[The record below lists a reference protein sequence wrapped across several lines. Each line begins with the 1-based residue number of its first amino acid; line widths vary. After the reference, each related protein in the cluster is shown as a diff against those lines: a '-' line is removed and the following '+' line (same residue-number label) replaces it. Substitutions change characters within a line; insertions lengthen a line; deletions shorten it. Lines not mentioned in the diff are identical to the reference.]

1 MLRFLLSR
9 LGQSVFILFGV
20 TVITFA
26 LAFLVPADPV
36 RMIAGRSATPAT
48 VENIRHQLGLDRPLP
63 EQYARYV
70 TRLVHGD
77 LGRSYM
83 QRTEVSTLIAS
94 RLPATLL
101 LMAGAIFFELVIG
114 LTAGIWA
121 ATRRG
126 HFSDQAVM
134 VASFVGVSAPQFLV
148 GLLLLYVFANLL
160 NLFPLGGF
168 GELGLLPFGGW
179 RDLDHLVL
187 PALTLGIGGGGWY
200 SRVMRSSMADVLRQ
214 DYIRTARAKGL
225 KERKVV
231 LVHALRNAILP
242 VAAMVG
248 LDIGIFMS
256 GAVVV
261 ESVYGWP
268 GIGQLAWQAIQVID
282 IPIIMGVTL
291 TAAVAIVLGNL
302 LADLVTPFI
311 DPRVRL

>member
-1 MLRFLLSR
+1 
-9 LGQSVFILFGV
+9 
-20 TVITFA
+20 
-26 LAFLVPADPV
+26 
-36 RMIAGRSATPAT
+36 
-48 VENIRHQLGLDRPLP
+48 
-63 EQYARYV
+63 
-70 TRLVHGD
+70 
-77 LGRSYM
+77 
-83 QRTEVSTLIAS
+83 
-94 RLPATLL
+94 
-101 LMAGAIFFELVIG
+101 
-114 LTAGIWA
+114 
-121 ATRRG
+121 
-126 HFSDQAVM
+126 VM

-160 NLFPLGGF
+160 NLFPLGGY
-168 GELGLLPFGGW
+168 G
-179 RDLDHLVL
+179 DLHHLIL

-231 LVHALRNAILP
+231 LVHGLRNAILP
-242 VAAMVG
+242 VVAMVG

>member
-1 MLRFLLSR
+1 LSR
-9 LGQSVFILFGV
+9 LGQSVFILIGV

-36 RMIAGRSATPAT
+36 RMIAGRSASPAT
-48 VENIRHQLGLDRPLP
+48 VENIRHQLGLDRPVP
-63 EQYARYV
+63 EQYVRYV
-70 TRLVHGD
+70 ARLVHGD

-83 QRTEVSTLIAS
+83 QKTQVSTLIAS

-101 LMAGAIFFELVIG
+101 LMAGAIFFELLIG

-160 NLFPLGGF
+160 NLFPLGGY
-168 GELGLLPFGGW
+168 G
-179 RDLDHLVL
+179 DLHHLIL

-231 LVHALRNAILP
+231 LVHGLRNAILP
-242 VAAMVG
+242 VVAMVG

>member
-101 LMAGAIFFELVIG
+101 LMAGAIFFELLIG

-148 GLLLLYVFANLL
+148 ALLLLYVFANLL
-160 NLFPLGGF
+160 NLFPLGGY
-168 GELGLLPFGGW
+168 G
-179 RDLDHLVL
+179 DLHHLIL

-200 SRVMRSSMADVLRQ
+200 SRVMRSSMADILRQ

-231 LVHALRNAILP
+231 LVHGLRNAILP
-242 VAAMVG
+242 VVAMVG

>member
-101 LMAGAIFFELVIG
+101 LMAGAIFFELLIG

-160 NLFPLGGF
+160 NLFPLGGY
-168 GELGLLPFGGW
+168 G
-179 RDLDHLVL
+179 DLHHLIL

-200 SRVMRSSMADVLRQ
+200 SRVMRSSMADILRQ

-231 LVHALRNAILP
+231 LVHGLRNAILP
-242 VAAMVG
+242 VVAMVG